1 MTPRIPWRTV
11 RFYGLIALA
20 GFVSAYLIVALFLL
34 PGDRS
39 RGRVSIPSVVGLS
52 LEEARQILDSAGLRF
67 SLGAE
72 RPSAEVPH
80 NAVLAQTPRGG
91 SQVGRNATVTLDV
104 SAGPRQVRIP
114 AVAGLTMDAARQ
126 VLSDSGLST
135 GSVQHESS
143 SAPRGEV
150 LRTKPDAGR
159 FIGEGA
165 AVDLIVSAGP
175 PELTM
180 PDVIGRD
187 PADAIAVLNQLG
199 LTRVRVDSQ
208 AGSLAPLTVVS
219 QQPAAGAG
227 LRLTDRIFLRVGNRP

>member
-1 MTPRIPWRTV
+1 V
-11 RFYGLIALA
+11 RLYGLVALA
-20 GFVSAYLIVALFLL
+20 GFVSAYLIVAFLIL

-39 RGRVSIPSVVGLS
+39 GGRVVTPSLVGLS
-52 LEEARQILDSAGLRF
+52 LEEARRALDSAGLRF
-67 SLGAE
+67 SLGDE
-72 RPSAEVPH
+72 RPSADVPRQG
-80 NAVLAQTPRGG
+80 VLAQSPRAG
-91 SQVGRNATVTLDV
+91 SRVARLATVTLDV

-114 AVAGLTMDAARQ
+114 SVAGLTVEAARQ
-126 VLSDSGLST
+126 VLGDSGLGAS
-135 GSVQHESS
+135 GVQDETS

-159 FIGEGA
+159 YVGEGS
-165 AVDLIVSAGP
+165 AVQLIVSSGP

-208 AGSLAPLTVVS
+208 PGAVGPITVIG
-219 QQPAAGAG
+219 QQPGAGTG
-227 LRLTDRIFLRVGNRP
+227 LRLNDRVVLRVGSRP